1 MNKKCFVKLTNKQC
15 QHLEKL
21 ISSGIAP
28 VRTITRE
35 HILLKTDCSSDG
47 PNWTYARISEAFN
60 ITFVTISKVC
70 KRFVESGFEAVL
82 YRKKPDRE
90 YKHRLDGEA
99 EAHLI
104 AMVCSQPPEGYKQWS
119 LRLIRDRF
127 DELDYVDTISHE
139 TICTTQKKMNLSPGE
154 RSMVHTT
161 QIQRRFCVLYGR
173 CTRSLHSSVRSTAA
187 TGVHRWSSQTDVS
200 GNPRPASS

>member
-1 MNKKCFVKLTNKQC
+1 MNKIYFVKLTNKQR

-28 VRTITRE
+28 ARTITRA
-35 HILLKTDCSSDG
+35 HILLKTDCSPDG
-47 PNWTYARISEAFN
+47 PNWTYAQTSEALN
-60 ITFVTISKVC
+60 VTVVTISKIF
-70 KRFVESGFEAVL
+70 KRFVESGFEAAL

-90 YKHRLDGEA
+90 YKRRLDGEA

-127 DELDYVDTISHE
+127 VELNYVDSISHE
-139 TICTTQKKMNLSPGE
+139 TIRTTLKKMNLSPG
-154 RSMVHTT
+154 
-161 QIQRRFCVLYGR
+161 
-173 CTRSLHSSVRSTAA
+173 
-187 TGVHRWSSQTDVS
+187 
-200 GNPRPASS
+200 

>member
-1 MNKKCFVKLTNKQC
+1 MNKKYFVKLTNEHR

-28 VRTITRE
+28 ARTINRA
-35 HILLKTDCSSDG
+35 HILLKSDCSSKA
-47 PNWTYARISEAFN
+47 PNWTYRRISDAYN
-60 ITFVTISKVC
+60 VSDVTISKVR
-70 KRFVESGFEAVL
+70 KSFVESGFEAAL

-104 AMVCSQPPEGYKQWS
+104 ALVCGQPPEGYKQWT

-127 DELDYVDTISHE
+127 VELDYVDTISHE
-139 TICTTQKKMNLSPGE
+139 TIRTTLKKMNLSPG
-154 RSMVHTT
+154 
-161 QIQRRFCVLYGR
+161 
-173 CTRSLHSSVRSTAA
+173 
-187 TGVHRWSSQTDVS
+187 
-200 GNPRPASS
+200 